1 MTTDSQATPQSIS
14 TRLEFHEALRSAF
27 AEVSKIGCREVFL
40 CDEDFADWPL
50 SDAQVIDA
58 LTGWVLPHRKLTMPA
73 RHFDEVMR
81 KHARFT
87 QWRRTYAHVIDCR
100 ALDDDENTQLPSML
114 VAPPLVCVRLFDRER
129 YRGGV
134 SHEAGDILRNRELF
148 DAVSQRSIESFPAST
163 LGL

>member
-1 MTTDSQATPQSIS
+1 MTTDSPAQPQHIA
-14 TRLEFHEALRSAF
+14 TRLEFHDALRGAF
-27 AEVSKIGCREVFL
+27 DEVSKIGCREFFI

-50 SDAQVIDA
+50 SDASVIDA
-58 LTGWVLPHRKLTMPA
+58 LTRWVLPHRKLTMFA
-73 RHFDEVMR
+73 RHFDEVAR

-87 QWRRTYAHVIDCR
+87 QWRRTYAHVIDCK
-100 ALDDDENTQLPSML
+100 ALDDDEIKELPSML
-114 VAPPLVCVRLFDRER
+114 VAPSIVCVKLFDRAR

-148 DAVSQRSIESFPAST
+148 DAVSQRSVESFPAST

>member
-1 MTTDSQATPQSIS
+1 MTGSQAAPQHIA
-14 TRLEFHEALRSAF
+14 TRLEFHDALRAAF
-27 AEVSKIGCREVFL
+27 VEVSTIGCREFFI

-50 SDAQVIDA
+50 SDAAVIDA
-58 LTGWVLPHRKLTMPA
+58 LTRWVLPHRKLTMFA
-73 RHFDEVMR
+73 RHFDEVTR
-81 KHARFT
+81 RHARFT
-87 QWRRTYAHVIDCR
+87 QWRQTYAHVIDCR
-100 ALDDDENTQLPSML
+100 ALDDDEIKELPSML
-114 VAPPLVCVRLFDRER
+114 VAPSIVCVKLFDRAR